1 MSPLVAAATVA
12 AMTTLGRW
20 ARGKGLTIDTVV
32 GLVGVALGLAI
43 IEQANVKL
51 SRGLGALVV
60 IGVATAHLPTLLDST
75 GLTGVTRNIRP
86 GTGLPG
92 PTSPR
97 SVTGPAG

>member
-1 MSPLVAAATVA
+1 MNPLVAAATVA

-20 ARGKGLTIDTVV
+20 ARGKGLTIDTVLGV
-32 GLVGVALGLAI
+32 VGVALGLAI
-43 IEQANVKL
+43 IDQANAKL
-51 SRGLGALVV
+51 ARGLGALIV
-60 IGVATAHLPTLLDST
+60 IGVAAAHLPTLLNAT
-75 GLTGVTRNIRP
+75 GLTGTTINTRP

>member
-1 MSPLVAAATVA
+1 MSPIVAAATVA

-32 GLVGVALGLAI
+32 GLVGVALGLAV
-43 IEQANVKL
+43 IEQANAKL
-51 SRGLGALVV
+51 ARGLGALVV
-60 IGVATAHLPTLLDST
+60 IGVAAAHLPILLDQT
-75 GLTGVTRNIRP
+75 GLTGTTRP

-97 SVTGPAG
+97 SVTGPGG